1 MILKKASS
9 VKILKSVIPNIK
21 HDPKIIFIFCFFIHM
36 KYNDSIIISKIVTP
50 KFINNCVGL
59 NIANNIAISPITQ
72 IVILFLLYV
81 LDILQKI
88 KRSVIIEKTVGN
100 NIQKKLITMMV
111 SMMLPYTFFIYLPKR
126 FRVKSNKIHKRTI
139 STFTAFNN
147 ILS

>member
-88 KRSVIIEKTVGN
+88 KRSVIIEKTVSN

>member
-1 MILKKASS
+1 MI
-9 VKILKSVIPNIK
+9 
-21 HDPKIIFIFCFFIHM
+21 
-36 KYNDSIIISKIVTP
+36 P

-88 KRSVIIEKTVGN
+88 KISVIIEKTVSN

-126 FRVKSNKIHKRTI
+126 FRVKSNQIHKRTI

>member
-21 HDPKIIFIFCFFIHM
+21 HEDKMIFLLCFFIDM
-36 KYNDSIIISKIVTP
+36 NYKFSIIISKIVTP

-88 KRSVIIEKTVGN
+88 KRSVIIEKTVSN

>member
-21 HDPKIIFIFCFFIHM
+21 HDPKISFIFCFFIHM

-88 KRSVIIEKTVGN
+88 KRSVIIEKTVSN

>member
-1 MILKKASS
+1 
-9 VKILKSVIPNIK
+9 
-21 HDPKIIFIFCFFIHM
+21 M

-88 KRSVIIEKTVGN
+88 KRSVIIEKTVSN

>member
-21 HDPKIIFIFCFFIHM
+21 HDPKISFIFCFFIHM
-36 KYNDSIIISKIVTP
+36 KYKDSIIISKIVTP

-59 NIANNIAISPITQ
+59 NIAISPITQ

-88 KRSVIIEKTVGN
+88 KRSVIIEKTVSN